1 MGKGERDAYMHPKAM
16 DSVPIFRDTYSHLQ
30 PLYIHYRKRLSCR
43 VSGALPS
50 VLFWALGKDAFAECF
65 FF

>member
-1 MGKGERDAYMHPKAM
+1 MHPKAM

-50 VLFWALGKDAFAECF
+50 VLFRALGKAAFAECF
-65 FF
+65 F